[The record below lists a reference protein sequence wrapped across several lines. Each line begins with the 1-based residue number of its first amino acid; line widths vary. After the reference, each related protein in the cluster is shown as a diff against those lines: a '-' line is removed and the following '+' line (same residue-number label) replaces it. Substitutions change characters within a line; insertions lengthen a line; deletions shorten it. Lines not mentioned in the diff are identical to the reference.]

1 VSAGLLLSCCAA
13 FSATCYAIL
22 SCQFVTVTFWS
33 DQGSFENHFATN
45 AVAASQ
51 VLRPFR
57 ANLGLFQW
65 LSPFDVNAAWS
76 DGTCV
81 GYQESMLAVLQDG
94 TFDAARS
101 LGVIAVLM
109 GGICS
114 LWALM
119 SSCIA
124 WNWVQLLMLRCLL
137 CVGTVACGLCFL
149 MLRADVCH
157 DALPD
162 GSCELAEGGMVLIAG
177 MILWV
182 AAFMIA
188 VVFLR
193 PYEAE
198 EYLEDMDEVTK
209 ARQAG
214 NVAARRAMALQAKNG
229 TPDTKGSFDSSDSV
243 NSYQNRQRG
252 VRYLQ
257 QEDKQQ
263 PKAHS
268 VVRSRSPVPQQQTRD
283 RVNPVGVAPTRLYD
297 SDTGHRTT
305 KQQVTAPSTKTR
317 LYDSDT
323 GHLVMLPP
331 SSRGRG
337 LVATRMAQ
345 AQARPPAPGR
355 RAVASPPVQ
364 IAPRH
369 GGGSRSV
376 ASRASTLTID
386 DVSQRNE
393 LEVYI
398 GQKMQRINV
407 LMSDS
412 SAEV

>member
-13 FSATCYAIL
+13 FGATCYAIL

-33 DQGSFENHFATN
+33 DQGSFENHFSPGSATT
-45 AVAASQ
+45 AQ

-101 LGVIAVLM
+101 FGVIAVLM

-114 LWALM
+114 VWAFV

-149 MLRADVCH
+149 MLQADVCH
-157 DALPD
+157 DALPT

-182 AAFMIA
+182 AAFLIA

-214 NVAARRAMALQAKNG
+214 TVAARRAMALQAKNG

-257 QEDKQQ
+257 QEDKQSAT
-263 PKAHS
+263 KTHA
-268 VVRSRSPVPQQQTRD
+268 VVRSLSPVPQQQTRD
-283 RVNPVGVAPTRLYD
+283 RTNPQGVAPTRLYD

-305 KQQVTAPSTKTR
+305 TQQVTAPSTKTR

-323 GHLVMLPP
+323 GVMLPP
-331 SSRGRG
+331 SARGRG
-337 LVATRMAQ
+337 LVAMRM
-345 AQARPPAPGR
+345 ARPPASGR

-364 IAPRH
+364 TAPFH
-369 GGGSRSV
+369 GGGGRSV